1 MNFGWVCHERS
12 NRQLGEK
19 TTCDRRLLTCSR
31 YCWCTSSDLCRSGW
45 DWEADFV
52 ILMCLDSLVLRL
64 PCSGM
69 QTPDSLHV
77 HVVYKNGV
85 LVCEGRSGND
95 TCSSLSIYIV
105 AERNHVCHTA
115 TATTRG
121 GRKKP
126 RIDIHYFSRW
136 GTVMAIFI
144 VLKTTVCYCT
154 HWISYL
160 SLQPLNLSWGR
171 LRTCRQLTQ
180 HSQPTGRRWRQTSL
194 RDWVSRDSGITTVAK
209 VQRSISH
216 SIICDLVLF
225 PGISNTPGNEANL
238 WSHSNHGYATYCA
251 VAFFSTWWF
260 KPSDPSAFG

>member
-1 MNFGWVCHERS
+1 M
-12 NRQLGEK
+12 
-19 TTCDRRLLTCSR
+19 
-31 YCWCTSSDLCRSGW
+31 
-45 DWEADFV
+45 
-52 ILMCLDSLVLRL
+52 
-64 PCSGM
+64 
-69 QTPDSLHV
+69 
-77 HVVYKNGV
+77 YKNGV
-85 LVCEGRSGND
+85 LVCEGRSGNE
-95 TCSSLSIYIV
+95 TCSSLSTLLLKGITCVILLQRLQE
-105 AERNHVCHTA
+105 AEGRNQELTS
-115 TATTRG
+115 TISQG
-121 GRKKP
+121 GGTV
-126 RIDIHYFSRW
+126 

-180 HSQPTGRRWRQTSL
+180 HSQPTGRRWRLTSL